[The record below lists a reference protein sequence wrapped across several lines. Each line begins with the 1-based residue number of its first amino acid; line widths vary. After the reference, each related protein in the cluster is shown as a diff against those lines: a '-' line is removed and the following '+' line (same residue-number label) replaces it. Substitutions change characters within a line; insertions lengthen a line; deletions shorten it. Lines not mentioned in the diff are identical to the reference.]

1 MSGKINSLSDC
12 LVFFDFDNTLTPF
25 DVLDDIVLRFSIDDN
40 WRELEQQW
48 LEGKI
53 GSRECLKGQLESV
66 RISRPALLKYLKK
79 IRISPVFKKIIPLLK
94 KHQAGPVIL
103 SDNFHFII
111 EAILCNNGIKGI
123 EICANDLRFNK
134 DRFIL
139 SFPHTNSSC
148 WKCAHCKTKNLSN
161 ARFNSKTKIYI
172 GDGFSDICPAEKADI
187 VFAKGNLLRH
197 FRAKDLPYK
206 RLNDLRQVYTFL
218 KAIDVAE
225 SINR

>member
-1 MSGKINSLSDC
+1 MSGKLNSLSDC
-12 LVFFDFDNTLTPF
+12 LVFFDFDNTLTSF
-25 DVLDDIVLRFSIDDN
+25 DVLDDIVTRFSVDDG
-40 WRELEQQW
+40 WKVLEQQW

-53 GSRECLKGQLESV
+53 GSRECLKGQLERV
-66 RISRPALLKYLKK
+66 RISRSALLKYLKK
-79 IRISPVFKKIIPLLK
+79 IRISPVFKKIIPLLNI
-94 KHQAGPVIL
+94 HRAGPVIL

-111 EAILCNNGIKGI
+111 DTILRNNGIKGV
-123 EICANDLRFNK
+123 EVCANSLRLNK
-134 DRFIL
+134 DRFTL

-161 ARFNSKTKIYI
+161 ARFNSKIKIYI

-206 RLNDLRQVYTFL
+206 LFNDLGQVYTFL
-218 KAIDVAE
+218 KRIDDAG
-225 SINR
+225 SKNR